1 MNKELK
7 AMAKQYGFV
16 LVRQRKHFVFK
27 HCDGAIIVCSKTAS
41 DRRAFCNIRKEMER
55 AVFMPASVI

>member
-7 AMAKQYGFV
+7 AMAKQYGF
-16 LVRQRKHFVFK
+16 RFSATTKHFVFK
-27 HCDGAIIVCSKTAS
+27 HCDGAIIVCSKTTS
-41 DRRAFCNIRKEMER
+41 DRRAFCNIKKEMER